1 MTPND
6 ARYDGDMLIVA
17 SRPRRLKTA
26 TRFARLT
33 PPHDKVPQPFRVTN
47 RILAILAALAS
58 HRFLSTDQIARLDG
72 GSARVVA
79 HLMRLLHR
87 HGFVDRPPGQA
98 AYLSSF
104 MHGGN
109 VSLVHS
115 ITRKGMRLL
124 ADHGSPLDPRLD
136 WTTKNSGNTALFL
149 AHALQVSETVL
160 AFRLAMPADQSLRL
174 IDHNEL
180 LPSFPVVT
188 RESEFPYRLVVT
200 VQQDRTP
207 FTFRVVP
214 DRLFCIRAQESN
226 RWNFALE
233 IDRGTESLTPRSKK
247 LSAKSTFAKKIAGYF
262 HAWKHRKHT
271 EAWNFQSFRCLTITT
286 SDTRIDH
293 MLDVQRAVTND
304 YAAGLFLYSTRERL
318 HEHGV
323 LGPAWRTT
331 KEDGIPLVRT

>member
-1 MTPND
+1 MTRDD

-17 SRPRRLKTA
+17 SRPRKIKQA

-33 PPHDKVPQPFRVTN
+33 PPQDKIPDPFRVTE
-47 RILAILAALAS
+47 RVLAILSALAS

-87 HGFVDRPPGQA
+87 HGFVDRPPAQA

-104 MHGGN
+104 LHEGN

-124 ADHGSPLDPRLD
+124 ADNGMPADPRLD
-136 WTTKNSGNTALFL
+136 WTTKNTGNTALFL
-149 AHALQVSETVL
+149 AHALEVSETML

-180 LPSFPVVT
+180 LPSFADAA
-188 RESEFPYRLVVT
+188 RNSEFPYRLVVT
-200 VQQDRTP
+200 VQEDRKP
-207 FTFRVVP
+207 FTFRVIP
-214 DRLFCIRAQESN
+214 DRLFSITGGNAQ

-233 IDRGTESLTPRSKK
+233 IDRGTESLTPRSTKF
-247 LSAKSTFAKKIAGYF
+247 SAKSTFRKKIAGYF
-262 HAWKHRKHT
+262 HAWQHSKHT
-271 EAWNFQSFRCLTITT
+271 EMWNFQSFRCLTITT
-286 SDTRIDH
+286 SESRIDH
-293 MLDVQRAVTND
+293 MLDVQRQVTND
-304 YAAGLFLYSTRERL
+304 YATGLFLYSTRERIE
-318 HEHGV
+318 EHGV
-323 LGPAWRTT
+323 LGPAWRSS
-331 KEDGIPLVRT
+331 KEDGITLVRT